1 MKKIKKEIKIKN
13 IKIGGNNPIS
23 IQSMT
28 NIKTSNVYE
37 VCKQIKNLVKSGC
50 QIVRFS
56 VMDNEDADAIP
67 KIKENLKKEQIDVP
81 LVADIHF
88 NYKLAIKAIENG
100 IDKIRINPGNIGGK
114 ENTLKVIEVLR
125 KYQIPVRIG
134 VNSGSI
140 EKEFSSLPTEVALV
154 ESLKKYVKIFE
165 DANYTNLVL
174 SIKATDI
181 FDTINANVLANDTFD
196 YPLHIGLTESGPN
209 KRGIIR
215 SSYAIGRLL
224 EQGIGDTIRVSLTTD
239 PIKEIPICK
248 EILAMFNLYEKP
260 LLISCP
266 TCGRTDYNM
275 FEVINEIE
283 PFLNQFNKKIK
294 VAIMGCIVN
303 GPGEASSADIGIAG
317 GKNAAVLFKKGQIV
331 KKLSSEEII
340 PTLKD
345 EIYKLINEEND
356 ERNKN

>member
-1 MKKIKKEIKIKN
+1 MKKIKKEITIKN
-13 IKIGGNNPIS
+13 IKIGGNNPIV

-28 NIKTSNVYE
+28 NIKTSNICE
-37 VCKQIKNLVKSGC
+37 VCNQIKQLVQAGC

-56 VMDNEDADAIP
+56 VMDNEDVAAIP
-67 KIKENLKKEQIDVP
+67 IIKAILKEEKIDVP

-114 ENTLKVIEVLR
+114 ENTLKVIETLK

-140 EKEFSSLPTEVALV
+140 EKEFSNLPIDIALV

-165 DANYTNLVL
+165 DENYTNLVL

-181 FDTINANVLANDTFD
+181 FDTIKANQLANDTFE

-209 KRGIIR
+209 ERGIIR
-215 SSYAIGRLL
+215 SSYALGKLL
-224 EQGIGDTIRVSLTTD
+224 EQEIGDTIRVSLTAD
-239 PIKEIPICK
+239 PVKEIPICK

-275 FEVINEIE
+275 LEVINEIE

-303 GPGEASSADIGIAG
+303 GPGEAENADIGIAG
-317 GKNAAVLFKKGQIV
+317 GKNMAVLFKKGKII
-331 KKLSSEEII
+331 KKLSNNEII
-340 PTLKD
+340 PTLKE
-345 EIYKLINEEND
+345 EIYKLVNEEN
-356 ERNKN
+356 N

>member
-1 MKKIKKEIKIKN
+1 MKKIKKEITIKN
-13 IKIGGNNPIS
+13 IKIGGNNPIV

-28 NIKTSNVYE
+28 NIKTSNICE
-37 VCKQIKNLVKSGC
+37 VCSQIKQLVQAGC
-50 QIVRFS
+50 QMVRFS
-56 VMDNEDADAIP
+56 VMDNEDVAAIP
-67 KIKENLKKEQIDVP
+67 KIKAILKEEKIDVP

-114 ENTLKVIEVLR
+114 ENTLKVIETLK

-140 EKEFSSLPTEVALV
+140 EKEFSNLPIDIALV

-165 DANYTNLVL
+165 DENYTNLVL

-181 FDTINANVLANDTFD
+181 FDTIKANQLANDTFD

-209 KRGIIR
+209 ERGIIR
-215 SSYAIGRLL
+215 SSYALGKLL
-224 EQGIGDTIRVSLTTD
+224 EQEIGDTIRVSLTAD
-239 PIKEIPICK
+239 PVKEIPICK

-275 FEVINEIE
+275 LEVINEIE

-303 GPGEASSADIGIAG
+303 GPGEAENADIGIAG
-317 GKNAAVLFKKGQIV
+317 GKNMAVLFKKGKII
-331 KKLSSEEII
+331 KKLSNNEII
-340 PTLKD
+340 PTLKK
-345 EIYKLINEEND
+345 EIYKLVNEEN
-356 ERNKN
+356 N